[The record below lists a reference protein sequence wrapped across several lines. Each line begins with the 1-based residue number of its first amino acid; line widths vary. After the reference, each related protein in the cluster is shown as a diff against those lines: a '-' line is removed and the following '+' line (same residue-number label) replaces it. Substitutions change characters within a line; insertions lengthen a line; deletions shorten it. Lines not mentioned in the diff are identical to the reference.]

1 MRNPASPPNLFTYT
15 MSIEIERA
23 QAITWIRIQMAQHG
37 LTLVQLAGRRLL
49 CRAAA
54 TTTGGGVL
62 SQHAG
67 AGLGRPRRHGCPAK
81 PSTATSN
88 FLFVWAELL
97 EGGNT
102 CRRDREPRIACFQ
115 TPPLENARGRLTCVL
130 FCQTVV
136 MK

>member
-67 AGLGRPRRHGCPAK
+67 AGLGRPRRHAGLAAAGGPRRADGGTFPGARCWSHGACR
-81 PSTATSN
+81 
-88 FLFVWAELL
+88 
-97 EGGNT
+97 EGAF
-102 CRRDREPRIACFQ
+102 RFEIDR
-115 TPPLENARGRLTCVL
+115 LVRGAADY
-130 FCQTVV
+130 
-136 MK
+136 